1 MMPKL
6 LIKMKTYW
14 VVVILCGVLLLW
26 AQPVNAQS
34 GPRLLIKLSKY
45 EGDPQSAFGQFYI
58 ILKNKL
64 LNMSLE
70 LSKKNDPS
78 DYLARLELDRTGVEA
93 PLTTEAKLDYWKK
106 TGALA
111 LLEGM
116 IFSSG
121 DGEIIIISTADLGE
135 LGENL
140 PKRTIDLELKV
151 TPREFRSMRDAHSLA
166 TLYALAVDA
175 KRLKKPDHVVI
186 NILSKA
192 YAISLDLDSNTSPDI
207 EFVKKEIKK
216 MLRAFTSSEDIVR

>member
-1 MMPKL
+1 MM
-6 LIKMKTYW
+6 
-14 VVVILCGVLLLW
+14 VLCGLLFLS
-26 AQPVNAQS
+26 AQQLNADS
-34 GPRLLIKLSKY
+34 SPRLLIKLSKY

-78 DYLARLELDRTGVEA
+78 DYLARLKLDRTGVEA
-93 PLTTEAKLDYWKK
+93 PLTTETKLDYWKK

-135 LGENL
+135 LGKNL

-166 TLYALAVDA
+166 TLYALAMDA
-175 KRLKKPDHVVI
+175 KRLKKPDHVLI

-192 YAISLDLDSNTSPDI
+192 YAISQDLGSNTAPDI
-207 EFVKKEIKK
+207 EFIKKEIKK
-216 MLRAFTSSEDIVR
+216 MLGAFTSSEGVVQ